1 MLEKHV
7 NKFKSTLEQK
17 RGKWPVNLIN
27 DLRDLVN
34 ELTNVI
40 YAEISVDT
48 GRLELA
54 SACPG
59 KARKIHDNFDNY
71 FKV

>member
-7 NKFKSTLEQK
+7 SKFKRTLEQK

-27 DLRDLVN
+27 DLRDLVK
-34 ELTNVI
+34 ELTDI
-40 YAEISVDT
+40 IST
-48 GRLELA
+48 EPSIEEGRLELA
-54 SACPG
+54 SVCPG

-71 FKV
+71 FKT